1 VTPAADLASRLTS
14 LRQAAQAK
22 GEVGREVSYC
32 VLDVA
37 ADEVLAAHLADVP
50 RRMASVTKLITAV
63 AALMRFG
70 PEHRFRTGVEVHGDS
85 DAGFDVVV
93 RGGGDPDLGA
103 AAMARAA
110 DAVVARVAGA
120 ARNSPAPDVSVRVD
134 STLFAPPTPAPG
146 MAPEWDPRDV
156 MPVVPTT
163 LHEYYGTAPDEAL
176 GRAFAAAL
184 GARGLNA
191 TWAPATSSRG
201 RSDRAANPR
210 CEAAV
215 LESAPLVDLVEHML
229 AISHNSYAEVLAR
242 NAAVALGLPGDWA
255 GTAAVLAETLTALG
269 LDRAGL
275 GGIRFVDGSGL
286 APVGRLRADV
296 VAQLLRLLAD
306 PPPEHAASLACLYP
320 GGALPLVDVAGSQV
334 PTFGWFADLPRGRP
348 IWGKTGSVSG
358 VAAFA
363 GLTRGAEGRM
373 RAFSVVANDVPEDG
387 GPWAGRSFIA
397 WFAAA
402 VRDL

>member
-1 VTPAADLASRLTS
+1 MTPAADLASRVAS
-14 LRQAAQAK
+14 LLQAAQAN

-63 AALMRFG
+63 AALMQFG
-70 PEHRFRTGVEVHGDS
+70 PEHRFRTGVELHGDA
-85 DAGFDVVV
+85 DAGFDVIV

-103 AAMARAA
+103 AAIARAA
-110 DAVVARVAGA
+110 DAVVARVAVA
-120 ARNSPAPDVSVRVD
+120 ARNSPAPEVSVRVD
-134 STLFAPPTPAPG
+134 PTLFALPAPAPG
-146 MAPEWDPRDV
+146 MAPEWDPREL

-163 LHEYYGTAPDEAL
+163 LHEYYGAAPDEAL

-191 TWAPATSSRG
+191 AWAPAASSGG
-201 RSDRAANPR
+201 RSDRAVDPR
-210 CEAAV
+210 CQAAV
-215 LESAPLVDLVEHML
+215 LESAPVVALVEHML

-242 NAAVALGLPGDWA
+242 NVAVAQGLPGDWA
-255 GTAAVLAETLTALG
+255 GTSAVLAGTLTALG
-269 LDRAGL
+269 LDWSGL

-286 APVGRLRADV
+286 APEGRLRADA
-296 VAQLLRLLAD
+296 VAQVLRLVAD

-320 GGALPLVDVAGSQV
+320 GGALPLVDVAGLQV
-334 PTFGWFADLPRGRP
+334 PTFGWFVDLPRGRP

-373 RAFSVVANDVPEDG
+373 RSFSVVANDAPENG
-387 GPWAGRSFIA
+387 GLWVGRPFIA
-397 WFAAA
+397 RLAAA